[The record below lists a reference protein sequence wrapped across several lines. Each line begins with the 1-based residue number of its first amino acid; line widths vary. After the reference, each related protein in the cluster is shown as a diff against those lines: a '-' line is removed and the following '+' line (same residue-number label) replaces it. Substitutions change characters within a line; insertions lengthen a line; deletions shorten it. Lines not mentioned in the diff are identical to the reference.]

1 MIDVVGTP
9 AAQSAN
15 PLLKAIEGF
24 QAKRLHLIPVYEL
37 LTQPKPINWLIR
49 GYLEANSISL
59 LYGEPASGKSLVA
72 IDWAARI
79 ATGTQWIDAKVK
91 RDSVVVLAGEG
102 HSGISRRLKAWQ
114 LKHGVTLDG
123 AGLHVSSVGA
133 SLDTPQ
139 GLADVVNALDSLPSV
154 GLLIID
160 TMHRNFAGDE
170 NSASDVGV
178 FIANIDA
185 LRNRYACTVLIVHHS
200 GHGSDKRARGSSS
213 LKAAVDT
220 SYRLDLNGANRQ
232 LVCDKNKDAE
242 PPKAK
247 GFALEVIDLDGWHDD
262 EGQTLTSV
270 VLTPQDAP
278 ANRDKPLTPN
288 QHLAL
293 ETMLVI
299 GDSGVHLEEWRT
311 AFYSKHSGDSQD
323 SKKKAFQRARQELKD
338 IGAID
343 CFDDV
348 YALRVGCGHFEV
360 LATMK
365 WAYQQRLNND
375 GTAGHIRDKLGTV
388 PNASNG

>member
-1 MIDVVGTP
+1 
-9 AAQSAN
+9 
-15 PLLKAIEGF
+15 
-24 QAKRLHLIPVYEL
+24 
-37 LTQPKPINWLIR
+37 
-49 GYLEANSISL
+49 

-102 HSGISRRLKAWQ
+102 HNGISRRLKAWQ
-114 LKHGVTLDG
+114 LKHGVSLDG
-123 AGLHVSSVGA
+123 AGLHVSSAGA

-139 GLADVVNALDSLPSV
+139 GLGDVVNALDDLPNV

-160 TMHRNFAGDE
+160 TMHRNFSGDE
-170 NSASDVGV
+170 NSASDVGA

-185 LRNRYACTVLIVHHS
+185 LRNRYGCTVLIVHHS

-220 SYRLDLNGANRQ
+220 SYRLDLNGVNRQ

-247 GFALEVIDLDGWHDD
+247 GFALEVIDLNGWHDD

-278 ANRDKPLTPN
+278 ANRDKPLTDN

-293 ETMLVI
+293 ETMLMI
-299 GDSGVHLEEWRT
+299 GESCVHFAEWKN
-311 AFYSKHSGDSQD
+311 AFYSKHSGDSENT
-323 SKKKAFQRARQELKD
+323 KKFTLYVLVVGILKCWQQCNGHISND
-338 IGAID
+338 KTTRVHRYKMGTSRVHVPTAK
-343 CFDDV
+343 V
-348 YALRVGCGHFEV
+348 VKLRVHGYTHP
-360 LATMK
+360 
-365 WAYQQRLNND
+365 
-375 GTAGHIRDKLGTV
+375 LGVYPMYPTTNT
-388 PNASNG
+388 PNYPTLKPY